1 MRDLSHLNEGG
12 WNDDKPYSCFS
23 ILTKV
28 IVNGWITCQWWRQH
42 DDFNKELA
50 YKLYKS
56 FRGFKRTTQQGR
68 CIIQYMDSV
77 VNTKIN
83 LSRLNASKYKV
94 TTKLIIITINWML
107 VLEWSK
113 TIYNFFL
120 PWINFQISTYYN

>member
-1 MRDLSHLNEGG
+1 
-12 WNDDKPYSCFS
+12 
-23 ILTKV
+23 
-28 IVNGWITCQWWRQH
+28 
-42 DDFNKELA
+42 
-50 YKLYKS
+50 
-56 FRGFKRTTQQGR
+56 
-68 CIIQYMDSV
+68 MDSV